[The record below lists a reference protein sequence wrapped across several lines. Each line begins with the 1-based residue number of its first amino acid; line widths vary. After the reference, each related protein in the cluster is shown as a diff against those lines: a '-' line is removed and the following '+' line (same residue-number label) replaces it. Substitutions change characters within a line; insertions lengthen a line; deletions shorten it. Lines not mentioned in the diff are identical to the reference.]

1 MRTNRL
7 AAAVTATSSAADVEA
22 IERAT
27 IAAVTPEAVEELD
40 GWLLAFDAG
49 QVGRAKCAVPLRFD
63 GIDPKT
69 IVAIEARY
77 AARSLPPMFRIADV
91 PGLRAVRDA
100 LAARAFHATR
110 PTLVQIAPTESVRRV
125 SSPEDVHVA
134 PKPDAAWIAA
144 FLGDG
149 FDPVEGE
156 SRSRTLARG
165 TGTLFGSVRDGDV
178 AIGAGALSIGFGWA
192 GIHGMRTAK
201 ARRGEGIAGR
211 ILSAFA
217 SIAAERGLARMFLQV
232 EAHNPAALSLYRRA
246 GFATAWSYAY
256 WEA

>member
-1 MRTNRL
+1 M
-7 AAAVTATSSAADVEA
+7 TATYSAADVEA

-69 IVAIEARY
+69 IAAIEARY
-77 AARSLPPMFRIADV
+77 AAHALPPMFRIAGV
-91 PGLRAVRDA
+91 PGLRGVCDT

-110 PTLVQIAPTESVRRV
+110 PTLVQIAPTDSVRRFG
-125 SSPEDVHVA
+125 SAEGVHVA

-165 TGTLFGSVRDGDV
+165 TGTLFASILDGDV

-192 GIHGMRTAK
+192 SIHGMRTAK

-217 SIAAERGLARMFLQV
+217 AIAAERGLPRMFLQV
-232 EAHNPAALSLYRRA
+232 EAHNPAALNLYRRA
-246 GFATAWSYAY
+246 GFATAWDYAY